1 MASQIGLQVAPRPGL
16 FVKVANGDRV
26 TSKGVCPKQRVCI
39 NDEEFNINYYIL
51 PLVSFNVILGVQW
64 LQSLGPIL

>member
-26 TSKGVCPKQRVCI
+26 PSKGVCPKQRVCI
-39 NDEEFNINYYIL
+39 DDEEFNINCYIL
-51 PLVSFNVILGVQW
+51 PLVSFDVILGVQW
-64 LQSLGPIL
+64 L